1 MALWL
6 ELIPRLHKSDQLN
19 ARYHQLDNYENL
31 STFEDQEFTR
41 LTNAAMLWQDEVAF
55 HSATSDYDV
64 RQSTNALTYQPF
76 PRRSTSLS
84 RRHQNRSTASPPPP
98 QPKVVLQASTKQT
111 NSRPDAAD
119 SFKTVTTNTLSLSVT
134 VGVGC
139 ALFLLNLLIFAVLY
153 YQKDRMRRE
162 LRLHCAG
169 ELSLLKKDQE
179 LIAQQTYRLRCNSAL
194 GDADSNGD
202 ATTLA
207 PPAGPPPPPLST
219 STRHHQLVA
228 PQEGTSSL
236 QRRTSPIPVAV
247 PEAPYA
253 VITSSS
259 TTMTTTS
266 TTTTTSSS
274 SSSFCS
280 AAAPPARCH
289 TAPSSS
295 SAVSSSNHVGCHA
308 IKYLPLSVDENNS
321 NSFNTSTS
329 V

>member
-19 ARYHQLDNYENL
+19 ARYHQLDNYDNL

-41 LTNAAMLWQDEVAF
+41 LTNAAMLWQDELAF
-55 HSATSDYDV
+55 HPATLGHDLK
-64 RQSTNALTYQPF
+64 QSTNALTYQPY
-76 PRRSTSLS
+76 PRRPTSPS
-84 RRHQNRSTASPPPP
+84 RRHQNRSTATPHPPAP

-111 NSRPDAAD
+111 TNPRPETAE
-119 SFKTVTTNTLSLSVT
+119 SFKAVATNALSLSVT

-179 LIAQQTYRLRCNSAL
+179 LIAHQTYRLRCSPGL

-207 PPAGPPPPPLST
+207 PHPGPPPPPP
-219 STRHHQLVA
+219 TRHQLVT
-228 PQEGTSSL
+228 PQDGGTASSL

-259 TTMTTTS
+259 VTVTTS
-266 TTTTTSSS
+266 TATTSSSS

-280 AAAPPARCH
+280 ALPPSSRCH

-295 SAVSSSNHVGCHA
+295 SNHVTGSHT
-308 IKYLPLSVDENNS
+308 IKYLPLSVDENSS
-321 NSFNTSTS
+321 NSFNASTS

>member
-19 ARYHQLDNYENL
+19 TRYHQLDNYENL

-41 LTNAAMLWQDEVAF
+41 QTNAAMLWQDEIAF

-84 RRHQNRSTASPPPP
+84 RRHQNRSTAPPPPP

-111 NSRPDAAD
+111 NARPDAAE
-119 SFKTVTTNTLSLSVT
+119 SFKTVTSNTLSLSVT

-179 LIAQQTYRLRCNSAL
+179 LIAQQTYRLRCGSAL
-194 GDADSNGD
+194 ADADSNGD

-219 STRHHQLVA
+219 STRHQLVA

-295 SAVSSSNHVGCHA
+295 TASSSNHVGCHA
-308 IKYLPLSVDENNS
+308 IKYLPLNIDENNS